1 MKKVY
6 KVGLIILIIIIVIG
20 AAVGGY
26 VYKTLHSGFNINKP
40 VSIQIDSNK
49 DYIQLQKDLVDKAKI
64 ESIEDFTRTAKWL
77 DFDWKL
83 RTGNYLIKPDM
94 TVLDVVRMLRS
105 GAQTPVKITFNN
117 IRLKKDLCDKLASQ
131 LMLHSDSLQV
141 KLNDEKFCDE
151 LGFNTETIV
160 SMFIPNTYEVYWDI
174 SLDSFLKRMYNEYKK
189 FWNDDRKAKAEL
201 IGLTPTQISTLASIV
216 EEECTFPDEYPAVA
230 GLYINRLKRGQ
241 LLQAD
246 PTVKFAVGDFSLR
259 RVLNIHLEKDSP
271 YNTYL
276 NTGLPPGP
284 IRIPSIKGLESVL
297 NYAKHDYLYMCAK
310 EDFSGYHNFA
320 KTLSEHN
327 RNAAKYRAELNKR
340 GIR

>member
-6 KVGLIILIIIIVIG
+6 KIGLIIILPLL
-20 AAVGGY
+20 AACAAMGGY
-26 VYKTLHSGFNINKP
+26 AYKTLHSGFNITEP
-40 VSIQIDSNK
+40 VSIQIDETK
-49 DYIQLQKDLVDKAKI
+49 DYLILQKELQEKAQIK
-64 ESIEDFTRTAKWL
+64 SIEDFEKAAKWL
-77 DFDWKL
+77 GYNGKL
-83 RTGNYLIKPDM
+83 KSGNYVIKPGM

-117 IRLKKDLCDKLASQ
+117 IRLKKDLCDRFASQ
-131 LMLHSDSLQV
+131 LMLNSDSLEAR
-141 KLNDEKFCDE
+141 LNDVKFCLDM
-151 LGFNTETIV
+151 GFNTETIV
-160 SMFIPNTYEVYWDI
+160 AMFIPNTYEVYWDI
-174 SLDSFLKRMYNEYKK
+174 SVDSFLKRMHKEYNK

-201 IGLTPTQISTLASIV
+201 LGLTPSQVSTLASIV
-216 EEECTFPDEYPAVA
+216 EEECTYQDEYPTVA

-246 PTVKFAVGDFSLR
+246 PTVKFAVGDFSIR

-271 YNTYL
+271 YNTYRYV
-276 NTGLPPGP
+276 GLPPGP
-284 IRIPSIKGLESVL
+284 IRVPSIKGLDSVL

-327 RNAAKYRAELNKR
+327 NNAAKYRAELNRR